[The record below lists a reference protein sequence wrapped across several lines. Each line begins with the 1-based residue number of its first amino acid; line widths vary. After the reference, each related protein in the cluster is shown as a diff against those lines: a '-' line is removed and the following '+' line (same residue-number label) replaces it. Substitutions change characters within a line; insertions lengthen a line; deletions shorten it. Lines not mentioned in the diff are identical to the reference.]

1 MRYGGTMLLTQ
12 PYQLKNL
19 TLVNRLVMPPMCMY
33 QAKDGFANNFHFT
46 HYTNAAFGKVGL
58 IIQEASGVTS
68 GGRITDHCL
77 GIWDDKF
84 IPALKEIVDE
94 VHRNG
99 SKMGVQLIHAGRKS
113 EVTDHR
119 HVAPSAIRHSDRYPI
134 PEELTIDEIHEIVRA
149 FGKATIRAQIIGYD
163 VLEIHGAHGYLI
175 HQFMS
180 PLSNHRMD
188 DYGGSTEN
196 RGRFLREIVAEIKKF
211 WPSEKVLQVRVS
223 ASDYDPEGLNE
234 NEVGM
239 LLEQIKD
246 EIDLIHVSSGGNV
259 NRQIPLKPGYQVEF
273 ASYLK
278 HRLGLPVIAVG
289 LITGIDQAENILTE
303 DKADLVALG
312 RELLRNPY
320 WMFEAMAKDNKSD
333 QLLPSYARAFRE
345 R

>member
-1 MRYGGTMLLTQ
+1 MLLTQ

-19 TLVNRLVMPPMCMY
+19 TLANRLVMPPMCMY

-68 GGRITDHCL
+68 GGRITDYCL

-99 SKMGVQLIHAGRKS
+99 AKMGIQLIHAGRKS
-113 EVTDHR
+113 EVADQA
-119 HVAPSAIRHSDRYPI
+119 HVAPSAIRHSDHYPV
-134 PEELTIDEIHEIVRA
+134 PEELTTEEIHAIVLA
-149 FGKATIRAQIIGYD
+149 FGQAAARAEAIGYD
-163 VLEIHGAHGYLI
+163 VVEIHGAHGYLI

-180 PLSNHRMD
+180 PLSNHRTD
-188 DYGGSTEN
+188 PYGGSTQN
-196 RGRFLREIVAEIKKF
+196 RGRFLREIVDEVRKH
-211 WPSEKVLQVRVS
+211 WPSDKVLQVRVS
-223 ASDYDPEGLNE
+223 ASDYDPEGLDPE
-234 NEVGM
+234 EVCR
-239 LLEQIKD
+239 LLDQVKD
-246 EIDLIHVSSGGNV
+246 KIDLVHVSSGGNV
-259 NRQIPLKPGYQVEF
+259 NRHIQLKPGYQVDF
-273 ASYLK
+273 ADTLK

-289 LITGIDQAENILTE
+289 LITDIDQAESILTE

-320 WMFEAMAKDNKSD
+320 WMFQALAKDNKTD
-333 QLLPSYARAFRE
+333 QLIPSYARAFR
-345 R
+345 